1 MNKNISGTV
10 EPHQGNGRRF
20 GYPTANINC
29 PADLDEGIFIGYTSI
44 EGEPEH
50 QNMPSMIYVGT
61 SETLH
66 ELNKRLE
73 SHILDFEDR
82 DLYGKNIQVN
92 IVEKVRAS
100 VRFDGT
106 EELIEQ
112 MQRDERDIRE
122 WFQQSS

>member
-1 MNKNISGTV
+1 
-10 EPHQGNGRRF
+10 
-20 GYPTANINC
+20 
-29 PADLDEGIFIGYTSI
+29 
-44 EGEPEH
+44 
-50 QNMPSMIYVGT
+50 MIYVGT